1 MREAGV
7 LNAQEVQHC
16 GVQVVHVHRVF
27 HDVVAEVVG
36 APIHKARLDAAAGH
50 PQRKT
55 PGMMVA
61 TKAVGTNVALRISGA
76 PKLTAPDNQR
86 VVKKPT
92 LLKVLDEGAA
102 GLVGVAGLGLDAIGQ
117 STVMIPVAVTQLDEA
132 NPALGQAT
140 RQEAV
145 VGKGRFA
152 GLSPIQLEHRF
163 GFGRQVYQLRHA
175 RLHAEGQFVALDMR
189 GNVRITQNSQTL
201 AVEGLH
207 GIEQLPTRVTAHARR
222 VGDIKNWVSLAAQLN
237 ALVVG

>member
-1 MREAGV
+1 
-7 LNAQEVQHC
+7 
-16 GVQVVHVHRVF
+16 
-27 HDVVAEVVG
+27 
-36 APIHKARLDAAAGH
+36 
-50 PQRKT
+50 
-55 PGMMVA
+55 
-61 TKAVGTNVALRISGA
+61 
-76 PKLTAPDNQR
+76 
-86 VVKKPT
+86 
-92 LLKVLDEGAA
+92 
-102 GLVGVAGLGLDAIGQ
+102 
-117 STVMIPVAVTQLDEA
+117 MIPVAVTQLDES
-132 NPALGQAT
+132 NPSLGQAT

-145 VGKGRFA
+145 VGKGRFTRL
-152 GLSPIQLEHRF
+152 GPIQLEHRF